1 MDSSERIELK
11 TLRSKAEKYLNK
23 GDFDRAID
31 IHTGIISRYR
41 NNDRVCEKAYAGLGD
56 IHLLLRELD
65 LAENYFRLAISLNPL
80 KLRYHYALGLSYAA
94 NRNWDLSLTEFKFCF
109 DKCPEKHEYLWILAA
124 TYWCS
129 GNIKEGLDHLR
140 RALSPS
146 PAGTLAMIDIAVDL
160 LYMPDMD
167 EVIAYAWNAT
177 RIAPGN
183 PQARE
188 LLREVRK
195 LQKTCCP
202 MNRN

>member
-1 MDSSERIELK
+1 MDNRERIELK
-11 TLRSKAEKYLNK
+11 TLRSKAEECLNK

-31 IHTGIISRYR
+31 IYLGISSRYR
-41 NNDRVCEKAYAGLGD
+41 DNDRVCERAFAGLGD

-65 LAENYFRLAISLNPL
+65 LAGNYFTLAISLNPL

-94 NRNWDLSLTEFKFCF
+94 GKNWDLSLTEFKFCIN
-109 DKCPEKHEYLWILAA
+109 KYPENPAYQWILAA

-129 GNIKEGLDHLR
+129 GNINEGLDYLR

-146 PAGTLAMIDIAVDL
+146 LAGTLAMIDIAVDL
-160 LYMPDMD
+160 LYMPDVD
-167 EVIAYAWNAT
+167 DVIAYAWNAK

-183 PQARE
+183 PQAQE

-202 MNRN
+202 MNSN